1 MSSDEY
7 DRNRSSGSPKL
18 LLKIE
23 TADARQTHIEYE
35 TTGTISC
42 FFSPELFRRFKSN
55 RLETDRLKK
64 SLYRCTYASIVVN
77 YVHCWDS
84 RRCHLRPLGNLS
96 TTLPEGAANLPRYD
110 PRTVST
116 AGFPIRFA
124 PSSAAMGRPWTR
136 TPSSACK
143 LASYPSGP
151 NDAPFPRPSREQQK

>member
-7 DRNRSSGSPKL
+7 DGNRSSGPPKL

-42 FFSPELFRRFKSN
+42 FFSPELFRRFESN
-55 RLETDRLKK
+55 RLQTGRLKK
-64 SLYRCTYASIVVN
+64 SLYRCTYTSIVVN
-77 YVHCWDS
+77 YVHRWDS

-96 TTLPEGAANLPRYD
+96 TTLPRERRIYPLR
-110 PRTVST
+110 PRTLST
-116 AGFPIRFA
+116 AGFPIRLA
-124 PSSAAMGRPWTR
+124 PSSAAMGRLGTR

-143 LASYPSGP
+143 LASYPRGP
-151 NDAPFPRPSREQQK
+151 NEPFPHPRREQQDY